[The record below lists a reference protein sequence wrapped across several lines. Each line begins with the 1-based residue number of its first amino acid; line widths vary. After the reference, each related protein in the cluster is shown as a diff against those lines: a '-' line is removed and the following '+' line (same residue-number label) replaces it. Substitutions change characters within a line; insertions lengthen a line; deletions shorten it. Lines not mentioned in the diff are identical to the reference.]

1 MRPISKSCRLGLIV
15 VRFWARLKIGIGGVA
30 SASVTRRRVRYI
42 NMKEEEETYRK
53 GKHFLFNL
61 MCGRNV

>member
-53 GKHFLFNL
+53 
-61 MCGRNV
+61 